1 MCLKLFVAAYAFELI
16 SSSELIS
23 ESSALDNGSCLLQLK
38 GHVERVAE
46 VQTANNFHSTFHAE
60 VERKARHYKSRKR
73 EHRKNM
79 ARMDKTRMRK
89 TRLRKTRVRK
99 TRFRKLRREETSNR
113 ITSDRL
119 AGAGRGAGRGV
130 RPAGEAEA
138 RAGSRE

>member
-60 VERKARHYKSRKR
+60 VERKTRHYKSRKR

-99 TRFRKLRREETSNR
+99 TRFRKLRRN
-113 ITSDRL
+113 
-119 AGAGRGAGRGV
+119 GV
-130 RPAGEAEA
+130 RTDVLLRTGSCSIGSARPALQ
-138 RAGSRE
+138 RAHGWPRS